1 VLGAKVQAL
10 HDGRANV
17 AFEDVIASAAPALRH
32 RLILS
37 FEGQADGIS
46 PDQII
51 EKVIQ
56 ALPRQ

>member
-1 VLGAKVQAL
+1 MRAL
-10 HDGRANV
+10 TEGRANV
-17 AFEDVIASAAPALRH
+17 AFEDVDAAAGPALRH

-51 EKVIQ
+51 AD
-56 ALPRQ
+56 ALAATSREAD